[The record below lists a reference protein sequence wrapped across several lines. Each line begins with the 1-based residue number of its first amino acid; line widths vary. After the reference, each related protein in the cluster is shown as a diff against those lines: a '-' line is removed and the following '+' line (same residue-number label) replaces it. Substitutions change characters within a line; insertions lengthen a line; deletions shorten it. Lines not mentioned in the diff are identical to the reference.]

1 MPLSDAAS
9 LALVPLVIILAS
21 ALYMVTIHRRFT
33 LGLEEL
39 RKLDDELK
47 SMARRKG
54 EKADTR
60 RIKQIRLRQGILVQ
74 QGLFLRISSIFFA
87 SSIISSCIS
96 ASLALTTI
104 TGNPQSEQ
112 VTLISFYVSI
122 ALLTLGALFDVI
134 EINLQFISTRRY
146 ILGGI

>member
-1 MPLSDAAS
+1 
-9 LALVPLVIILAS
+9 
-21 ALYMVTIHRRFT
+21 MVTIHRRLT
-33 LGLEEL
+33 LGLDEL
-39 RKLDDELK
+39 RNLDDELK

-60 RIKQIRLRQGILVQ
+60 RIKQIRLRQAVLIQ
-74 QGLFLRISSIFFA
+74 QGLFLRISSVFFA
-87 SSIISSCIS
+87 SSIISGCIA

-112 VTLISFYVSI
+112 ATLIAFYISI

-134 EINLQFISTRRY
+134 EINLEYTSTRRY
-146 ILGGI
+146 LLGGI